1 MKKQILTLLF
11 VAVAGFSSFAQC
23 DKKNVLTS
31 SVTEYLNNS
40 GEVQRTQEEFTTVEF
55 DSKSISITPGDHT
68 MDGNISSITCD
79 WKTPYKEGKTVIKTV
94 INGENGRTMNG
105 TITIEGKDGKLSLTA
120 EFEEMPD
127 TKIRVMLDKFEE
139 KK

>member
-1 MKKQILTLLF
+1 MKKQVLTFLF
-11 VAVAGFSSFAQC
+11 VAIAGISSYAQC
-23 DKKNVLTS
+23 GKKNVLTS
-31 SVTEYLNNS
+31 SVTEYLNTS
-40 GEVQRTQEEFTTVEF
+40 GEIQRSQEELTTVEF
-55 DSKSISITPGDHT
+55 DSKSISIMPGDNT
-68 MDGNISSITCD
+68 MTGTIDSISCD

-94 INGENGRTMNG
+94 LSGENGRTMNG
-105 TITIEGKDGKLSLTA
+105 TITIEGKDGKLLLMA